1 MIKLIDILNEYKINN
16 PSKKYKLKIVEP
28 DQTTDG
34 EYGAIINNKYC
45 SDNVKNDSYEPFEW
59 LVDVSD
65 DDENDNSMVIT
76 IMGKGFE
83 TWEQEEEDEYLENE
97 WDQYVEENK
106 GSFLKDI
113 AYKTEEDHY
122 NPISIKYYLI
132 ED

>member
-16 PSKKYKLKIVEP
+16 PNKKYSLKIVEK

-34 EYGAIINNKYC
+34 DYGAIINGKYC

-65 DDENDNSMVIT
+65 DDEKDNSIVIT
-76 IMGKGFE
+76 IAGRGFE
-83 TWEQEEEDEYLENE
+83 TWEREEEEEYYSSEWDEYI
-97 WDQYVEENK
+97 EENK
-106 GSFLKDI
+106 GLFLEEI
-113 AYKTEEDHY
+113 AYKTEINYD
-122 NPISIKYYLI
+122 NPTSIDYYLI

>member
-1 MIKLIDILNEYKINN
+1 MKLIDILNEIKINQ
-16 PSKKYKLKIVEP
+16 PKKYSLKIVEK

-34 EYGAIINNKYC
+34 DYGAIINGKYC

-65 DDENDNSMVIT
+65 DDENDNFMVIT
-76 IMGKGFE
+76 IMGEGFE

-97 WDQYVEENK
+97 WDEYVEENK

-122 NPISIKYYLI
+122 NPISIRYYLT

>member
-1 MIKLIDILNEYKINN
+1 MKLTNILKEIKINQ
-16 PSKKYKLKIVEP
+16 PKKYSLKIVEK

-34 EYGAIINNKYC
+34 EYGAIINGKYC
-45 SDNVKNDSYEPFEW
+45 SDNVKNNSYEPFEW
-59 LVDVSD
+59 LVDVGD
-65 DDENDNSMVIT
+65 DDENDNSMMIT

-97 WDQYVEENK
+97 WDEYVEENK

-113 AYKTEEDHY
+113 AYKTEEDPY
-122 NPISIKYYLI
+122 NPISIRYYLI